1 MQFSVMQHSKLAALL
16 LFALP
21 LSACMQSTGGE
32 RSAPAP
38 LVEQIDPQKDP
49 VAAVQA
55 HRQQQS
61 TDLTDVSRLRAEVLR
76 LTRDRSADNV
86 QQCLVLPLGHKPCG
100 GPAEYIAVSIKG
112 KDEGSLLK
120 KISAY
125 NQAAEAEN
133 IRQGLMSNC
142 AIVEKPA
149 VQLVNGKCEL
159 VAASAQ

>member
-1 MQFSVMQHSKLAALL
+1 MRYSKPAALL
-16 LFALP
+16 LLALP

-49 VAAVQA
+49 VRAVQA
-55 HRQQQS
+55 HRQQQHS
-61 TDLTDVSRLRAEVLR
+61 DLTDIASLRAEVLR
-76 LTRDRSADNV
+76 LTRDKTADNV

-112 KDEGSLLK
+112 KDEGSLLQ
-120 KISAY
+120 KISGY
-125 NQAAEAEN
+125 NQAVEADN
-133 IRQGLMSNC
+133 LRKGLMSDC
-142 AIVEKPA
+142 AVVTKPA

-159 VAASAQ
+159 VSAVTH

>member
-1 MQFSVMQHSKLAALL
+1 MRYSKLAALL
-16 LFALP
+16 LLALP
-21 LSACMQSTGGE
+21 LSACMQNTGGE

-49 VAAVQA
+49 VGAVQA

-76 LTRDRSADNV
+76 LTRDKSADNV
-86 QQCLVLPLGHKPCG
+86 QQCLVLPLGSKPCG

-112 KDEGSLLK
+112 KDEGSLLQ
-120 KISAY
+120 KISGY
-125 NQAAEAEN
+125 NQAMEAEN
-133 IRQGLMSNC
+133 SRKGLMSDC
-142 AIVEKPA
+142 AVVEKPA

-159 VAASAQ
+159 VTANTQ

>member
-1 MQFSVMQHSKLAALL
+1 MQYSKTAALL
-16 LFALP
+16 LLALP
-21 LSACMQSTGGE
+21 LGACTQSTGGD

-49 VAAVQA
+49 VAAVKA

-61 TDLTDVSRLRAEVLR
+61 TDLSDVSRLRADILR
-76 LTRDRSADNV
+76 LTRDKTADNV

-100 GPAEYIAVSIKG
+100 GPAEYIVVSIKG
-112 KDEGSLLK
+112 KDEGSLLQ
-120 KISAY
+120 KISGY

-133 IRQGLMSNC
+133 VRRGLMSDC
-142 AIVEKPA
+142 ALVEKPA

-159 VAASAQ
+159 VAASTQ

>member
-1 MQFSVMQHSKLAALL
+1 MQYTKMAALL
-16 LFALP
+16 LLALP

-49 VAAVQA
+49 IAAVQA

-61 TDLTDVSRLRAEVLR
+61 LELADVATLRAEVLR
-76 LTRDRSADNV
+76 LTRDKSADNV

-112 KDEGSLLK
+112 KDEGSLLQ
-120 KISAY
+120 KISGY
-125 NQAAEAEN
+125 NQAVEAEN
-133 IRQGLMSNC
+133 LRKGLMSDC
-142 AIVEKPA
+142 AVVEKPA

-159 VAASAQ
+159 VSAITH